1 MTQATIDTSTSEFP
15 LSALPTEEVEL
26 LPDGAISIDVEG
38 RQWVL
43 RASQKL
49 QARFEQLLERRK
61 AGTLNSAESRE
72 YEAICDLDA
81 ALSWLNRLA
90 RSAQAR

>member
-1 MTQATIDTSTSEFP
+1 MTRATIRTSACEFP
-15 LSALPTEEVEL
+15 HSGHLGEGVEL
-26 LPDGAISIDVEG
+26 LPDGAISIEVEG
-38 RQWVL
+38 GHWVL

-61 AGTLNSAESRE
+61 AGTLDPTENRE
-72 YEAICDLDA
+72 YEAICDLDT

-90 RSAQAR
+90 RNAQSR